1 MSRCSAAQA
10 RVPRRCRTQRLSS
23 ASSPLPTL
31 KFALR
36 RQRPQITPPTLLRI
50 QRLRHPWERLKR
62 AALAS
67 IAKTATQPHS
77 RPSADTEQASKALY
91 EQICQACHASG
102 LMGAPKQCDKA
113 AWAPRLKESMETIY
127 RYALK
132 GKGNMP
138 PKGGSNASDTDVK
151 AAVDYM
157 LKSVK

>member
-1 MSRCSAAQA
+1 MSRRSAAQA

-62 AALAS
+62 APRWLRLRKRQRNHTAVQARIQSKRAKRCAS
-67 IAKTATQPHS
+67 
-77 RPSADTEQASKALY
+77 R
-91 EQICQACHASG
+91 
-102 LMGAPKQCDKA
+102 LMGAPKQGDKA

>member
-1 MSRCSAAQA
+1 MSRRSAAQA

-62 AALAS
+62 APRWLRLR
-67 IAKTATQPHS
+67 KRQRNHTAVQ
-77 RPSADTEQASKALY
+77 
-91 EQICQACHASG
+91 
-102 LMGAPKQCDKA
+102 APKQGDKA

-151 AAVDYM
+151 AAVD
-157 LKSVK
+157 